1 MKPVR
6 FALSPLALVMAT
18 VIAGCSSQP
27 PVPVVERGRG
37 GASIPAATTIA
48 TTDAPVAPAEAPPGF
63 YIVKKGDNLLRISL
77 DHGQYYKDVAAWS
90 KLDDPNKIEV
100 GQMLRV
106 APPEAAAVAK
116 PVVAQPLV
124 ASTGNTAPPPAEGG
138 LKREPKGGV
147 QPYSDEALAR
157 LRQPE
162 GAKPVEKTA
171 DKPSENPADKPAEK
185 APAAVTTG
193 DATDWVWPYGG
204 TLTTPFSEGGS
215 KGIDLSGKAGD
226 AVNAAAAGRVN
237 YVGTGIRGYG
247 NLVIVK
253 HDATYLS
260 VYAHNSKI
268 LVKEGQTVSK
278 GQKIAEVGSSDAD
291 SPKLHFEIRKQGKPV
306 DPLAYL
312 PKR

>member
-1 MKPVR
+1 MNLRRVSLVS
-6 FALSPLALVMAT
+6 FAIL
-18 VIAGCSSQP
+18 IAGCANQA
-27 PVPVVERGRG
+27 PVPVVERGRPSTPSPQ
-37 GASIPAATTIA
+37 APAVTVAE
-48 TTDAPVAPAEAPPGF
+48 APPAEAPPGY

-77 DHGQYYKDVAAWS
+77 DHGQYYKDVAVWS

-100 GQMLRV
+100 GQMLRI
-106 APPEAAAVAK
+106 APPDAGAVAK
-116 PVVAQPLV
+116 PV
-124 ASTGNTAPPPAEGG
+124 TAPALVTATGTAASADSG

-147 QPYSDEALAR
+147 LAYSEDNLAR
-157 LRQPE
+157 LRQGDAP
-162 GAKPVEKTA
+162 AKPV
-171 DKPSENPADKPAEK
+171 DKPIDKPTDKPATEKPADKPA
-185 APAAVTTG
+185 AVALPAAET
-193 DATDWVWPYGG
+193 TDWVWPYGG
-204 TLTTPFSEGGS
+204 SLVTPFSEGGS
-215 KGIDLSGKAGD
+215 KGVDLAGKTGD

-253 HDATYLS
+253 HDSTYLS

-268 LVKEGQTVSK
+268 LVKEGQTVAK

>member
-1 MKPVR
+1 MEQ
-6 FALSPLALVMAT
+6 
-18 VIAGCSSQP
+18 AGRPEQDRGWADAARGTARGCGRG
-27 PVPVVERGRG
+27 EARGRSTPG
-37 GASIPAATTIA
+37 GFHRQHRTAARR
-48 TTDAPVAPAEAPPGF
+48 G
-63 YIVKKGDNLLRISL
+63 
-77 DHGQYYKDVAAWS
+77 
-90 KLDDPNKIEV
+90 
-100 GQMLRV
+100 
-106 APPEAAAVAK
+106 
-116 PVVAQPLV
+116 
-124 ASTGNTAPPPAEGG
+124 GG

-162 GAKPVEKTA
+162 GAKPIEKTA
-171 DKPSENPADKPAEK
+171 DKPSEKPADKPAEK
-185 APAAVTTG
+185 TPAAVPTG
-193 DATDWVWPYGG
+193 DATDWAWPYGG